1 MYKFLT
7 KLVNLIY
14 ENACL
19 ICDEPSKN
27 MEICSNCENSFQD
40 RKNNYLKIFPEITV
54 YSWGLYDGKL
64 RDGILKLKGGKKKL
78 ASYLGK
84 KLYDFWSWL
93 PTETKDIDYLVIP
106 IPSHKKRIKERG
118 YCQATLIAQE
128 FASKAQKKF
137 SNNLVIRKK
146 ETSLMNNLKNV
157 KERKNNIRDAFCVT
171 GQEPREKNILIIDDI
186 LTSGSTICELA
197 RTILEKY
204 TQINLVGLTVAS
216 GDTYN

>member
-7 KLVNLIY
+7 KLVDLIY

-27 MEICSNCENSFQD
+27 LEICSNCEKSFQD

-64 RDGILKLKGGKKKL
+64 RDGILKLKGGKKRV
-78 ASYLGK
+78 ASCLVK

-93 PTETKDIDYLVIP
+93 PTETKDTDYLVIP

-128 FASKAQKKF
+128 FASKAGKVF
-137 SNNLVIRKK
+137 SSNLVIRKK

-157 KERKNNIRDAFCVT
+157 KERKNNIRDAFSVI

-197 RTILEKY
+197 RTIREKY